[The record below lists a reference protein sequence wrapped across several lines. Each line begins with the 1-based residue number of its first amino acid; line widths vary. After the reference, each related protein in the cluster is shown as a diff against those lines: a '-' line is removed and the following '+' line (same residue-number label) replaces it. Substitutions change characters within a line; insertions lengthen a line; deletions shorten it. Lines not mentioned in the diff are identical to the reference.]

1 MPGVPFY
8 FSGFFAAGNRMLL
21 GKKEKVLDGFLS
33 SADLTFFEAQGHLN
47 RSVLGKQ
54 LNLQVRSK

>member
-33 SADLTFFEAQGHLN
+33 SADLTFFEALGHLN
-47 RSVLGKQ
+47 RSVL
-54 LNLQVRSK
+54 